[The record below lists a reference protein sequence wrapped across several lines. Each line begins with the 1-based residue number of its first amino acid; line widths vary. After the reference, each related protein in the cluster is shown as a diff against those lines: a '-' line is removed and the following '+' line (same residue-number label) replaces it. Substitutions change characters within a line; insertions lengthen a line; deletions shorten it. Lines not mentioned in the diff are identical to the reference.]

1 MEEATAAGSAGSA
14 VGSVALLSSGGGLG
28 LISGGGGA
36 SGEFAAVGSGGGEAT
51 SVEEKE
57 KQRRKKEKK
66 KKEKEEK
73 RKEKE
78 EKEKHKREKERE
90 EKEKAKRDRKE
101 EKEREKKE
109 RKSGLKSTS
118 EPMLPQVL
126 QHPSPQHGGPQAV
139 PLTGSLPS
147 TPVSSSQPQQATSAG
162 QQQQQASPTSPS
174 TQRRDRRNT
183 DLFGDSFKI
192 WRRSLAG
199 KRDRS
204 GGDGHHAT
212 STLHQ
217 QTHSQPEERRGSTP
231 PRPTAAAFQPPP
243 LAHSAS
249 VQSMPAVR
257 RVAMSAGAEKR
268 LSKESPDVLQQ
279 TELRKFNAMREL
291 GAESMQ
297 YIEKRRSMEVGSY
310 GSLGRKTGL
319 DAINNEFNSAD
330 PIRKHCT
337 SFLPRLSTTPTHRLT
352 ACVPR
357 VSCRACRATHQRV
370 AQSNRL
376 LVRIHRRERCPPC
389 SWPLA

>member
-1 MEEATAAGSAGSA
+1 MEEAAAGLTGSA
-14 VGSVALLSSGGGLG
+14 VGSAVLLSSGGGLA
-28 LISGGGGA
+28 LMSGGGGA
-36 SGEFAAVGSGGGEAT
+36 SGEFAAVGSGGEAT

-73 RKEKE
+73 KKEKE
-78 EKEKHKREKERE
+78 EKEKHKRDKKEEKEREKREREKEKE

-109 RKSGLKSTS
+109 RKSGLKTTS
-118 EPMLPQVL
+118 EPVLPQVL

-139 PLTGSLPS
+139 PLMGSLPS
-147 TPVSSSQPQQATSAG
+147 TPVSSNQPQQATGAG
-162 QQQQQASPTSPS
+162 QQASPTSPTSPS

-183 DLFGDSFKI
+183 DLFGV

-204 GGDGHHAT
+204 DAT

-231 PRPTAAAFQPPP
+231 PRPTAAAFQAPP

-257 RVAMSAGAEKR
+257 RVAISAGAEKR

-279 TELRKFNAMREL
+279 TELRKYNAMREL

-319 DAINNEFNSAD
+319 DAINEFNSVE

-337 SFLPRLSTTPTHRLT
+337 SLT
-352 ACVPR
+352 
-357 VSCRACRATHQRV
+357 SSFHQLN
-370 AQSNRL
+370 S
-376 LVRIHRRERCPPC
+376 
-389 SWPLA
+389 

>member
-1 MEEATAAGSAGSA
+1 
-14 VGSVALLSSGGGLG
+14 VFLSS
-28 LISGGGGA
+28 GGGA
-36 SGEFAAVGSGGGEAT
+36 SGEFAAVGSGGEAT

-57 KQRRKKEKK
+57 KQRKKKEKK

-73 RKEKE
+73 KKEKE
-78 EKEKHKREKERE
+78 EKEKHKRDKKEEKEREKREREKERE
-90 EKEKAKRDRKE
+90 EKEKAKRERKE

-118 EPMLPQVL
+118 EPVLPPVL
-126 QHPSPQHGGPQAV
+126 QHSSPQHGGPQAV
-139 PLTGSLPS
+139 PLMGSLPS
-147 TPVSSSQPQQATSAG
+147 TPVSSNQPQQASPT
-162 QQQQQASPTSPS
+162 SPTSPS

-183 DLFGDSFKI
+183 DLFGV

-204 GGDGHHAT
+204 DAT

-231 PRPTAAAFQPPP
+231 PRPSAAAFQAPP

-257 RVAMSAGAEKR
+257 RVAISAGAEKR

-279 TELRKFNAMREL
+279 TELRKYNAMREL

-319 DAINNEFNSAD
+319 DAINEFNSVD
-330 PIRKHCT
+330 PLRKYCT
-337 SFLPRLSTTPTHRLT
+337 SLT
-352 ACVPR
+352 
-357 VSCRACRATHQRV
+357 SSFHYLN
-370 AQSNRL
+370 S
-376 LVRIHRRERCPPC
+376 
-389 SWPLA
+389 